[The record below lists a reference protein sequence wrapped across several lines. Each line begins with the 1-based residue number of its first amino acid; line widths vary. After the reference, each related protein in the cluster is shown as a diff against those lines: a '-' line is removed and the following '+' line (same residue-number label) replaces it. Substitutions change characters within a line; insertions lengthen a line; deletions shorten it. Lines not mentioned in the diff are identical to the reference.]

1 MNKNIYQNLFKIF
14 KKFIIRNNNKM
25 TIMIIKLIKTNKN
38 IKFIKSKRKIIIKMK
53 SNNKS
58 KL

>member
-14 KKFIIRNNNKM
+14 KKFIIRNNNKI

>member
-14 KKFIIRNNNKM
+14 KKFIIRNNNKI

-38 IKFIKSKRKIIIKMK
+38 IKFIKSKRKIIIKM
-53 SNNKS
+53 N
-58 KL
+58 